1 MHKTMELFSV
11 DQGLT
16 AIVERIHVPPLSV
29 FFPRSHERRDPDP
42 VLDRTLSSTA
52 RSEPMPDWDQPM
64 TEREARLR
72 RRRGSG
78 DLVMARPPTVG
89 AGLNELDNLIDNLQA
104 VQEKPTPQ
112 QQVRDALGV
121 GIMTILTAALAVFIG
136 LVGMRPTTCEDTC
149 AAAAARPPPA
159 PPPPSLPP
167 LSRPPPSLPSPS
179 LAALALAIRM
189 RIALHLHARTRTNGV
204 TCRASHR

>member
-1 MHKTMELFSV
+1 MDL
-11 DQGLT
+11 
-16 AIVERIHVPPLSV
+16 A
-29 FFPRSHERRDPDP
+29 DPHP

-104 VQEKPTPQ
+104 VQEKQTPQ

-121 GIMTILTAALAVFIG
+121 GIMAILTAALAAFIG
-136 LVGMRPTTCEDTC
+136 LVGKRPTTCEDTC

-159 PPPPSLPP
+159 PPPPSLLPLSRPPPSLPP
-167 LSRPPPSLPSPS
+167 LSRPPPSLPPPS
-179 LAALALAIRM
+179 LAALALAVRM
-189 RIALHLHARTRTNGV
+189 RSALHLHVRTRTKSV
-204 TCRASHR
+204 TCRASHC